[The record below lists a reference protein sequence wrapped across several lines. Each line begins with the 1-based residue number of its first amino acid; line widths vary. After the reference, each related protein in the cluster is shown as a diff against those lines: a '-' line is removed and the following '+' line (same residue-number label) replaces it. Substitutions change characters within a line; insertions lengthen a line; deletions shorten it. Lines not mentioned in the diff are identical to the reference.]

1 MSITQEQI
9 DNIIVNLSK
18 LPNNGQQGDIK
29 NIMEHMKI
37 LEEVDTTG
45 VEPTVSVATHTWALR
60 EDIETRFVEPSEVLQ
75 CSKQNI
81 IANQI
86 TLPNIMS

>member
-9 DNIIVNLSK
+9 DNIIRNLSK
-18 LPNNGQQGDIK
+18 LPNKGQEWDIK
-29 NIMEHMKI
+29 KI
-37 LEEVDTTG
+37 LEYMEVLNEVDTSW
-45 VEPTVSVATHTWALR
+45 VEPTVSVASHVWSLR
-60 EDIETRFVEPSEVLQ
+60 EDNEIRTMKPQEVLA

-86 TLPNIMS
+86 ALPNIMK

>member
-9 DNIIVNLSK
+9 DNIIKNLSK
-18 LPNNGQQGDIK
+18 LPNNGQEWDIK
-29 NIMEHMKI
+29 KILEHMKV
-37 LEEVDTTG
+37 LEEVDTTW
-45 VEPTVSVATHTWALR
+45 VEPTVSVATHVWTLR
-60 EDIETRFVEPSEVLQ
+60 EDSEVRLMEPQ
-75 CSKQNI
+75 EVLACSNQTV

>member
-9 DNIIVNLSK
+9 NNIIQNLSK
-18 LPNNGQQGDIK
+18 LPNNGQEGDIK
-29 NIMEHMKI
+29 NILEHMKI
-37 LEEVDTTG
+37 LEEVDTSW
-45 VEPTVSVATHTWALR
+45 VEPTVSVATHTWVLR
-60 EDIETRFVEPSEVLQ
+60 EDIETRFVDASEVLK
-75 CSKQNI
+75 CSQQNI